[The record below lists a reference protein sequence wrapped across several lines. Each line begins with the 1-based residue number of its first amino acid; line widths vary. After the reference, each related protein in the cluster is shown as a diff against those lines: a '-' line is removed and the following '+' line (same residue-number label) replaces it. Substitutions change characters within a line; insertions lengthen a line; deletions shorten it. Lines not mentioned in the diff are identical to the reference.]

1 MGEGAKPAH
10 AAPQPAREEWRSIS
24 DLAQEFGVTART
36 LRFYEDEGLLRPVR
50 RGTTRLYSRADRA
63 RLAWILRGR
72 NVGFSLA
79 DIRELLDLYAPGP
92 GRRTQ
97 LKAALA
103 KSRERIAALEA
114 QKADIEATIA
124 ELEQFC
130 RRLEAEQA
138 RLAPGPAA
146 AAGET

>member
-1 MGEGAKPAH
+1 MGDGA
-10 AAPQPAREEWRSIS
+10 AALARSTRGVGADQYSIS
-24 DLAQEFGVTART
+24 DLARDFGVTART
-36 LRFYEDEGLLRPVR
+36 LRFYEDEGLLHPVR
-50 RGTTRLYSRADRA
+50 RGTTRIYSRADRA

-79 DIRELLDLYAPGP
+79 DIKELLDLYAPGS

-97 LKAALA
+97 MQAALL
-103 KSRERIAALEA
+103 KSRERIAALQA

-130 RRLEAEQA
+130 RNIETEEA
-138 RLAPGPAA
+138 RLAPSAPK
-146 AAGET
+146 GEE

>member
-1 MGEGAKPAH
+1 MGERAAEARSHGGAASEH
-10 AAPQPAREEWRSIS
+10 YGIS
-24 DLAQEFGVTART
+24 DLAREFGVTART
-36 LRFYEDEGLLRPVR
+36 LRFYEDEGLLNPVR
-50 RGTTRLYSRADRA
+50 RGTTRIYSRADRA

-79 DIRELLDLYAPGP
+79 DIRELLDLYAPGA

-97 LKAALA
+97 LKAALQ

-130 RRLEAEQA
+130 RNIESEEA
-138 RLAPGPAA
+138 RLAPSVPQ
-146 AAGET
+146 GEE